1 MRYRCI
7 YLIIAVQSNGD
18 MPVNNR
24 CARMFTVRCI
34 CGVLFSLLTLSPLH
48 AGAWQPTRNTAIVV
62 GVAAGGALDV
72 TARMIQNIWQTN
84 KLVSAPTV
92 VINKPGAAGAIA
104 WNMLPSR
111 QGDGHLLAFAT
122 PTILSNHILKQSD
135 VALSDFTPIAL
146 LANDYIAF
154 VVPADSPIKSGKDLI
169 ARLRD
174 RTKPFNIG
182 NAAGAGNANHIAL
195 AKVAKAFGIAPKE
208 LSVIIYSSGA
218 QSMSNL
224 LGGHIDMVVTALYN
238 AASHHTA
245 GRARII
251 GISSPRRFPG
261 PLAAIPTWKEQG
273 ADVVH
278 AFWRGV
284 IGPKALDADKI
295 AYWNEVFAKTANSK
309 DWKDTVAKNLW
320 DDVYMPSLQ
329 FAAFLKQ
336 DYHELRQMLL
346 ELGLTK

>member
-1 MRYRCI
+1 MHIVEHRKS
-7 YLIIAVQSNGD
+7 ADGD
-18 MPVNNR
+18 MHVNNR
-24 CARMFTVRCI
+24 SARTFAARCI
-34 CGVLFSLLTLSPLH
+34 CGVLVSLSMLSPLH
-48 AGAWQPTRNTAIVV
+48 AGSWQPTRNTAIVV

-72 TARMIQNIWQTN
+72 TARIIQSIWQTN

-92 VINKPGAAGAIA
+92 IINKPGAAGAIA

-122 PTILSNHILKQSD
+122 PTILSNHILGQSD
-135 VALSDFTPIAL
+135 VSLTDFTPIAL

-154 VVPADSPIKSGKDLI
+154 VVPATSPIRSGKDLV

-174 RTKPFNIG
+174 KTRPFNIG

-195 AKVAKAFGIAPKE
+195 AKVAKAFAIPPKE
-208 LSVIIYSSGA
+208 LSVITYSSGA

-224 LGGHIDMVVTALYN
+224 LGGHLDMVVTALYN
-238 AASHHTA
+238 AASHHAA

-261 PLAAIPTWKEQG
+261 PLAAVPTWKEQG

-284 IGPKALDADKI
+284 IGPKGLDADKV
-295 AYWNEVFAKTANSK
+295 AYWNDVFARTAQTK
-309 DWKDTVAKNLW
+309 EWKDTVAQNLW
-320 DDVYMPSLQ
+320 DDAYLPSRQ
-329 FAAFLKQ
+329 FTDFLKQ

-346 ELGLTK
+346 ELGLSK